1 VAGEPGAFGE
11 WPRLG
16 SVLRSSLTTQQGAIF
31 TIRAERLR
39 DRGVGMQRAL
49 VVGMSLA
56 CLYVG
61 GVASVMVPSGEGGTA
76 GSTGTAAAPTRL
88 DPVVV
93 TGTQVALPVSE
104 LPSAVTVI
112 DREEIESRQVT
123 DVLQLLRTVPG
134 LSVVQQGSR
143 GSVTSVFPRGG
154 NANFNMV
161 LVDGVPVNN
170 AGGDYDF
177 SDLTTDNIE
186 RIEVIRGPQSALYG
200 SNAIGSVIQIFTRR
214 GKGPLQGSAS
224 LSAGTFNTYE
234 GHGTISGGTE
244 RFGGSLGIGYVT
256 TTGFLPFNNDYND
269 FTISSG
275 LDYQPIEAL
284 KLAFTARYSDSHS
297 EFPTESA
304 GDRLSPLD
312 PDQFSDRQRLVLSL
326 RTTHAITRWW
336 EQILLLGYNSI
347 DFKFKDALNP
357 PADFGDFHSDSD
369 EQRWFLNYFWNTS
382 LPEFYQVATTWTL
395 GIEAQDEKLDQRSTF
410 DTTTDTVDDSRSQ
423 QGYYTQFL
431 FNWRKQATLQ
441 AGVRVEDS
449 STFGVDTN
457 PRVAVSYT
465 LPWTQTKLRGGYATG
480 IRAPSFVENFG
491 TGSPFV
497 VGNPNLKP
505 EESESW
511 EIGLDQPFLD
521 GRALLSA
528 TYFNNTYKD
537 LITFVSGPGVSFL
550 NVGKAE
556 SSGIEAGFQVLLP
569 WQLRLDGSYT
579 FLETKVLND
588 GGIGGTAFPVGQP
601 LLRRPKN
608 QGSVALSY
616 LGERWT
622 VAFIANVVGS
632 SIDRDFTQPGSP
644 RVTVPGYTTLG
655 LAGSYAV
662 LQNVWKMRNLHL
674 QMKIDNLLNEDY
686 EQVFGFSSPG
696 ISVRGGIAVNF

>member
-1 VAGEPGAFGE
+1 
-11 WPRLG
+11 
-16 SVLRSSLTTQQGAIF
+16 
-31 TIRAERLR
+31 
-39 DRGVGMQRAL
+39 MQRAL
-49 VVGMSLA
+49 VVGMSLVSFHIVGM
-56 CLYVG
+56 VG
-61 GVASVMVPSGEGGTA
+61 GLVPSAAGGTPV
-76 GSTGTAAAPTRL
+76 STEAAAAPARL

-93 TGTQVALPVSE
+93 TGTQVAVPMSE

-112 DREEIESRQVT
+112 DREEMDSRQVT

-134 LSVVQQGSR
+134 LGVVQSGGR
-143 GSVTSVFPRGG
+143 GSQTSIFPRGG
-154 NANFNMV
+154 EADYNMV
-161 LVDGVPVNN
+161 LVDGVPVND
-170 AGGDYDF
+170 AGGAYDF

-214 GKGPLQGSAS
+214 GRGPTQGDLS
-224 LSAGTFNTYE
+224 LTGGSFNTFE
-234 GHGTISGGTE
+234 GRGAVSGGTE
-244 RFGGSLGIGYVT
+244 RFGGSLGIGYVST
-256 TTGFLPFNNDYND
+256 SGFFPINNSYRD
-269 FTISSG
+269 FTISSA

-284 KLAFTARYSDSHS
+284 KLAFSARYSDSHV
-297 EFPTESA
+297 EFPTEAA

-312 PDQFSDRQRLVLSL
+312 PTQYSDRERLVLSL

-336 EQILLLGYNSI
+336 EQVLLLGYNRI
-347 DFKFKDALNP
+347 DFQFVDPNNGP
-357 PADFGDFHSDSD
+357 PADFGDFDSDSL
-369 EQRWFLNYFWNTS
+369 EQRLLLNYYWNMT
-382 LPEFYQVATTWTL
+382 LPEFYQVATTWTI
-395 GIEAQDEKLDQRSTF
+395 GIEATEDKLDQRSTF
-410 DTTTDTVDDSRSQ
+410 DSTTDTTEPSRSQ

-431 FNWRKQATLQ
+431 LNWRKQATLL

-457 PRVAVSYT
+457 PRVGAAYT
-465 LPWTQTKLRGGYATG
+465 LPWTQTKLRGSYATG

-511 EIGLDQPFLD
+511 EFGLDQPFFD
-521 GRALLSA
+521 GRALLTA

-556 SSGIEAGFQVLLP
+556 SSGVEAGFQVLLP
-569 WQLRLDGSYT
+569 WQFRLDGSYT
-579 FLETKVLND
+579 FLETKVLQD

-608 QGSVALSY
+608 QGSVALTY

-622 VAFIANVVGS
+622 VAFIADVVGS
-632 SIDRDFTQPGSP
+632 SLDRDFSQPGSP
-644 RVTVPGYTTLG
+644 RVTLPGYTTIG

-662 LQNVWKMRNLHL
+662 LQNLWHMRSLRL
-674 QMKIDNLLNEDY
+674 QLKFDNLLDADY
-686 EQVFGFSSPG
+686 EQVLGFSQPG
-696 ISVRGGIAVNF
+696 ISVRGGVAVNF